1 LKKKGKMKAQELQ
14 TKGLESIGF
23 SIPTVAR
30 LKSLGIGT
38 VSDLIMR
45 EESVTIS
52 LVEKASVTARP
63 AADLVVG
70 RSVITLPVS
79 GYIHNRLTNS
89 DINTVPKLLSK
100 TANEIMRSRSFGWK
114 SLAQLLVCLVT
125 EGYSE
130 KDGML
135 LSKEGVYK
143 YLIRT
148 EVYAELLRLEN
159 KHQLPIEFK
168 RWFNEIIEG
177 YELSVNRPNRKIF
190 IKSFKLK

>member
-1 LKKKGKMKAQELQ
+1 MKAQELQ

-23 SIPTVAR
+23 SIPTIAR

-45 EESVTIS
+45 EELVTIS
-52 LVEKASVTARP
+52 LVEKVSVTARP
-63 AADLVVG
+63 TTDLVVG

-89 DINTVPKLLSK
+89 DINTVPELLSK
-100 TANEIMRSRSFGWK
+100 TANEIMRCRSFGWK
-114 SLAQLLVCLVT
+114 SLAQLIVCLVT

-130 KDGML
+130 KDGVL

-148 EVYAELLRLEN
+148 EVYAELLRLES
-159 KHQLPIEFK
+159 KHQLPTEFK
-168 RWFNEIIEG
+168 RWFNEIIRG
-177 YELSVNRPNRKIF
+177 YELNVNRPNRKIF
-190 IKSFKLK
+190 IEPFKTKK